1 MRRPIGFLTSNLNGI
16 FPEIR
21 VHGVVTRT
29 CSQNRHRIMSIR
41 AGWDIGPSLQF
52 LFWQMDPEFQLGNLS
67 DARDHW
73 GRWNPRLFPS
83 TMLVSAIC
91 PEGWSGHVWGPAIS
105 RDSYEHPCCTTP
117 GVPFIWHYT
126 WIAFTLKHY
135 VRGFFWIWMMQSPF
149 CSQKTGIYSKV
160 REVTSR
166 TQEVQK
172 RDWLGHQE
180 ETGTRSEQNWSQL
193 FIPSETEM
201 RYPVKLCPNCRLI
214 RKKVVLSH

>member
-105 RDSYEHPCCTTP
+105 RDSYEHPCCTKLWPP
-117 GVPFIWHYT
+117 GIISCWKE
-126 WIAFTLKHY
+126 L
-135 VRGFFWIWMMQSPF
+135 MLL
-149 CSQKTGIYSKV
+149 
-160 REVTSR
+160 REIVNYRSRARNEQGEATTSCHNYKAGR
-166 TQEVQK
+166 
-172 RDWLGHQE
+172 
-180 ETGTRSEQNWSQL
+180 WS
-193 FIPSETEM
+193 S
-201 RYPVKLCPNCRLI
+201 
-214 RKKVVLSH
+214 VLSKEPTWKVSPGQGLDNWASVKIIRVHS